1 MPELF
6 LLFLPDSKTGRKTV
20 VLNAPAM
27 AILAELPRIGAFAIA
42 GESGGDAEEKQRA
55 DLKRPWVA
63 VRKHA
68 IHPAR
73 EQQSDIERV
82 LAYRRAS
89 PVPPFAFCYFLCVPD
104 HQRSVGRR
112 IGPAFLIEGR
122 FTWNHHSTYFL
133 AFALSAIPIGVALD
147 AFGPRLVQGWLM
159 TVAAIGASVFAL
171 ASATT
176 QFQGMGPSQLR
187 RRSNAVDCKSG
198 LPSRVRMCVDRGRR
212 LSPRRM

>member
-63 VRKHA
+63 VRRHA

-73 EQQSDIERV
+73 EQQLDIERV

-89 PVPPFAFCYFLCVPD
+89 PVLPFAFCYFLSYVFRTINGPLADELVRHFSLRDGSLGIITRPTFLPSRCPPS
-104 HQRSVGRR
+104 RSVWRW
-112 IGPAFLIEGR
+112 
-122 FTWNHHSTYFL
+122 THS
-133 AFALSAIPIGVALD
+133 
-147 AFGPRLVQGWLM
+147 
-159 TVAAIGASVFAL
+159 AL
-171 ASATT
+171 AS
-176 QFQGMGPSQLR
+176 
-187 RRSNAVDCKSG
+187 CKVG
-198 LPSRVRMCVDRGRR
+198 
-212 LSPRRM
+212 